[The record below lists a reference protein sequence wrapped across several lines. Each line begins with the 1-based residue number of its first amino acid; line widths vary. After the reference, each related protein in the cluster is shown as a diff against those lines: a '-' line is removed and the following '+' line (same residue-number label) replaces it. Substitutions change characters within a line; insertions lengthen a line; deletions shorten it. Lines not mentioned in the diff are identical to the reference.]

1 MKKILIIGCLF
12 TSTVCFGQT
21 STADT
26 VSLPSESMMMAKEDY
41 EEILQRNFDFGL
53 PGFPSPYQPLTI
65 APLPLGNPFM
75 SGMFCK
81 MEYKLESKSKLSPR
95 FRLGSQNYTD
105 WMEGKKEI
113 YQRYWK

>member
-1 MKKILIIGCLF
+1 
-12 TSTVCFGQT
+12 
-21 STADT
+21 
-26 VSLPSESMMMAKEDY
+26 
-41 EEILQRNFDFGL
+41 
-53 PGFPSPYQPLTI
+53 
-65 APLPLGNPFM
+65 
-75 SGMFCK
+75 

>member
-1 MKKILIIGCLF
+1 MKNIFVFGCLLISVVCYGQTP
-12 TSTVCFGQT
+12 TSTID
-21 STADT
+21 SI
-26 VSLPSESMMMAKEDY
+26 SEDSAILLKNDY
-41 EEILQRNFDFGL
+41 QDLFRQNFDFATMGMPTTNYSL
-53 PGFPSPYQPLTI
+53 IP
-65 APLPLGNPFM
+65 APIQLSNPFM